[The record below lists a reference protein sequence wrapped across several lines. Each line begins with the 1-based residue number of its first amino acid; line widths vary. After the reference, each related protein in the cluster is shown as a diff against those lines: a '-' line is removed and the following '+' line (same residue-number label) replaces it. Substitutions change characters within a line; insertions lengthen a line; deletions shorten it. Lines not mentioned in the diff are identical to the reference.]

1 MSEMKQE
8 AVQDS
13 AVHSQEKKVLLEPEA
28 IEKGILQLPPYLFE
42 SVKKR
47 LDKLPYPVLEALATR
62 RPLSRKAMIDFQIPF
77 NRHQMRLIAVE
88 ALYQH
93 LLLDKD
99 IKKVMRD
106 VMRGA
111 NEIDGYLYSLTVG
124 AADNEETYRELI
136 SSRLRSDWTFD
147 RISLLEQAILLMGCQ
162 EILANQTP
170 KAIVINEAV
179 NLAKAYCDETAPK
192 LVNGVLDTL

>member
-13 AVHSQEKKVLLEPEA
+13 AVRSQEKKVLLEPEA